1 MDFIFY
7 GKPVERKI
15 GVTGDD
21 LEDLVSSL
29 AAAFENKADVTWFKV
44 IINNYDLNMKIW
56 EMLRHRTPHAPF
68 VFFQVLIKPKPV
80 FQTAVVSEQT
90 RQLVTETLQQ
100 VTRSADVGP
109 GQTSGQD
116 GSTKDVSGSL
126 ASEASHSSAQGTL
139 PFSSCRRDDI
149 ELFCVF
155 SYINMKNNPML
166 FVKLLKN

>member
-1 MDFIFY
+1 
-7 GKPVERKI
+7 
-15 GVTGDD
+15 
-21 LEDLVSSL
+21 
-29 AAAFENKADVTWFKV
+29 
-44 IINNYDLNMKIW
+44 
-56 EMLRHRTPHAPF
+56 MLRHRTPRAPF

-80 FQTAVVSEQT
+80 FQTAVMSEQT

-116 GSTKDVSGSL
+116 GSTKDESGSL
-126 ASEASHSSAQGTL
+126 AGEASHSSAQGTL
-139 PFSSCRRDDI
+139 PFSSCRRD
-149 ELFCVF
+149 EMKLFCVF